1 MSKTIL
7 NVLIVVL
14 ALIIV
19 FSGFM
24 IISEISKS
32 EKEKENFE
40 SLSEIVTKPIETKPE
55 SSEEESIDEPV
66 HKRNLG
72 PLLEKNPDF
81 IGWLSISGTNIDY
94 PVVHTPYE
102 PQKYLR
108 MDFEGEYAMSGV
120 PFLEGT
126 RDLTDGHII
135 IYGHNMKNGTM
146 FSDIIKYCE
155 KSYCAEH
162 PAIEWETK
170 QGLKVYTV
178 FAVVQ
183 VKDQDEWYRFITAAD
198 EEDYENRIKAIS
210 EASLYTSDIK
220 PRYGQQ
226 LLTLSTCYGSSENDR
241 LIVIAVEMN

>member
-32 EKEKENFE
+32 EKEKENFK

-55 SSEEESIDEPV
+55 SSEEESVDEPV

-146 FSDIIKYCE
+146 FSDIIKYTEEEYFSNHRIIEFETIDGLKEYEIFAAVILKSDDMWYYFNYSESKETFVEFTDYIEE
-155 KSYCAEH
+155 KSLY
-162 PAIEWETK
+162 ETGTETPFGK
-170 QGLKVYTV
+170 Q
-178 FAVVQ
+178 
-183 VKDQDEWYRFITAAD
+183 I
-198 EEDYENRIKAIS
+198 
-210 EASLYTSDIK
+210 
-220 PRYGQQ
+220 
-226 LLTLSTCYGSSENDR
+226 LTLSTCYGDSDEDR
-241 LIVIAVEMN
+241 MILVGIEK